1 MRRWAW
7 QSLFVLAALWFTACD
22 SAPGPA
28 APAAP
33 QSFLAGTWQGTVT
46 VQVNADIPPAPP
58 ASSAPTTWTFE
69 VVPLTNVQTFRATI
83 HSEHPWLS
91 IDTIGTTALSPTNT
105 PPTQI
110 STQGDYSSPRG
121 CRGTFG
127 SFGTADATRIDADF
141 RGADCNLVTFTGH
154 VALTKQ

>member
-7 QSLFVLAALWFTACD
+7 HSLFVLAALWFTACD
-22 SAPGPA
+22 SAPTPA
-28 APAAP
+28 APPGP
-33 QSFLAGTWQGTVT
+33 QRFLAGTWQGTVT

-58 ASSAPTTWTFE
+58 PSSAPTTWTFE
-69 VVPLTNVQTFRATI
+69 VVPQTNLQTFRATI

-91 IDTIGTTALSPTNT
+91 IDT
-105 PPTQI
+105 I

-127 SFGTADATRIDADF
+127 SFGTADGTRIDADF